1 MLDEMLNG
9 CLQKC
14 WAPYGLQRWKG
25 DYVGRGGGG
34 YLSFRNVWHSLTPM
48 QRRHSMITYDQ
59 KHLSVPLTS
68 YQLADTFQS
77 IPTQQGISGNHF
89 MNYLLGR
96 LKSLIVCLIESFC
109 QWLLETLK
117 RIIMLKLLF
126 TSKRSKWLAHF
137 LDDLTYSVK
146 WHLDEALQSQTPA
159 EYILSL
165 PAQTYF

>member
-1 MLDEMLNG
+1 MSPEVLGTIWTAKME
-9 CLQKC
+9 
-14 WAPYGLQRWKG
+14 
-25 DYVGRGGGG
+25 GRLCRKSRGG
-34 YLSFRNVWHSLTPM
+34 YLLFRNVWHSLTPM

-68 YQLADTFQS
+68 YQLADTFKS
-77 IPTQQGISGNHF
+77 IPTQQGMGGNYF
-89 MNYLLGR
+89 MNYLFGR
-96 LKSLIVCLIESFC
+96 MKWLIVCLIESFC